1 MDHRLKI
8 IYHHEQLNDTEV
20 AHRVRRELKN
30 QSPYF
35 DQALYVAS
43 VIEEKAPGIPV
54 ITLRAK
60 DPENSSIT
68 YSMSSLIDSR
78 SQVFENDFMSF
89 SKYKILDN
97 V

>member
-1 MDHRLKI
+1 MEHRLKI
-8 IYHHEQLNDTEV
+8 IYHHEQLNDTEI

-78 SQVFENDFMSF
+78 SQVR
-89 SKYKILDN
+89 L
-97 V
+97 